1 MITDSDTVVTTHI
14 MHDIFGT
21 IFELIME
28 LCLDLLGDELC
39 RCLTITKML
48 YAETAMLSLN
58 CFDFEVAIIRPIN
71 IRCMQRQEHPSPK
84 HLMIIPDLADLSPL
98 YSKFA

>member
-39 RCLTITKML
+39 RHLTMTKIL
-48 YAETAMLSLN
+48 YAETAMFSLD
-58 CFDFEVAIIRPIN
+58 CFNLEVAILHPIN
-71 IRCMQRQEHPSPK
+71 IGCMQTPGTSFSNAFDDHT
-84 HLMIIPDLADLSPL
+84 
-98 YSKFA
+98 